1 MVQSRSSLWV
11 VGLSILGLAIILG
24 LVLVL
29 VLGRGGGDGAESTT
43 PSGGAIPTVQI
54 IAPINGAVIQAGQ
67 AIPVNV
73 IANDDEAIAR
83 IELYVDNSLIESR
96 VAPAGSALTTLSEQ
110 FNWSASMAG
119 PHTLQARAYDGV
131 GQMGASSIVAVE
143 VQIPGAQPTA
153 LSSPTPESGNTPT
166 PPLPTVPPASPTPES
181 ALVTSNVNSNVRN
194 GPGTN
199 YGVIGGLAEGES
211 ALVTGRNAA
220 SSWWQI
226 SYGGGSGWVANS
238 VVTANAQAFNAPVV
252 SAPPPPP
259 TSTPLPPTAVPTAV
273 APTNTPAPSTGLWAD
288 QTNLTAGQCTTLHW
302 NYTNIRAFYISF
314 GFGYDKEGQPGT
326 GTRQVCPSV
335 TTEYKTTVVRSDG
348 SQESPSLTINVS
360 GAGCG
365 DPYISRF
372 VPTTYDVGAGVP
384 FSIFWDVD
392 CAKSVRFVRV
402 GSTEEPVAGHSSKI
416 DVTINQSTV
425 FQLKVEKNN
434 GGFVYASFT
443 VNIR

>member
-1 MVQSRSSLWV
+1 LWV
-11 VGLSILGLAIILG
+11 VGLSILALAILI
-24 LVLVL
+24 VLVVIL
-29 VLGRGGGDGAESTT
+29 FTVLDGDDEGA
-43 PSGGAIPTVQI
+43 PTVPVGGQPPTAEI
-54 IAPINGAVIQAGQ
+54 IAPISGAVIQAGQ

-83 IELYVDNSLIESR
+83 IELYVDNSLVESR

-119 PHTLQARAYDGV
+119 PHTLQARAYDV
-131 GQMGASSIVAVE
+131 ADQMGASPVVAVE
-143 VQIPGAQPTA
+143 VQMPGGQPTEIP
-153 LSSPTPESGNTPT
+153 SPTPGSGEEPT
-166 PPLPTVPPASPTPES
+166 LPPPTAPPATATPEL
-181 ALVTSNVNSNVRN
+181 ALVTANVNANVRS

-199 YGVIGGLAEGES
+199 YPVVGGLAEGETAS
-211 ALVTGRNAA
+211 VTGRNAD

-226 SYGGGSGWVANS
+226 SYTGRSAWIANS

-252 SAPPPPP
+252 SAPPPPA
-259 TSTPLPPTAVPTAV
+259 TSTPLPPTAVPTSA
-273 APTNTPAPSTGLWAD
+273 APTNTPAPSAGLWAD

-348 SQESPSLTINVS
+348 TQEFPSLTINVS
-360 GAGCG
+360 GGGCG

-372 VPTTYDVGAGVP
+372 VPTTNDVGAGVP

-392 CAKSVRFVRV
+392 CAKSVRFIRV
-402 GSTEEPVAGHSSKI
+402 GGAEEPVGGHSSKI
-416 DVTINQSTV
+416 DVTINRDTT

-443 VNIR
+443 VNVR